1 MVAGGVADGKAV
13 GLSVG
18 VGSSTASAN
27 AGAVS
32 ERVNKVAEATNRD
45 RRMVFFEAD
54 TIEKLQ
60 GS

>member
-1 MVAGGVADGKAV
+1 MFAGGVAEGL

-18 VGSSTASAN
+18 PVSGSASAN

-32 ERVNKVAEATNRD
+32 ERVSNVAEATNRD
-45 RRMVFFEAD
+45 RVTVFLEAD
-54 TIEKLQ
+54 TIEKVQ